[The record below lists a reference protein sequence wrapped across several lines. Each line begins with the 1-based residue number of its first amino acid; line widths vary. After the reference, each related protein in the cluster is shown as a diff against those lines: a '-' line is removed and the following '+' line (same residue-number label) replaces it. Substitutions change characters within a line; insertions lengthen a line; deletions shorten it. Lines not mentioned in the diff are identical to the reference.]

1 MTLQAKTQRR
11 ESETKEQAIA
21 EVSAEPTRRLNVEI
35 PTTLHRRIKMASVM
49 HDTTIM
55 DLVTDALEE
64 YLDKSQ
70 LELRNQKSPG
80 SLNGT
85 ADCEPTW

>member
-11 ESETKEQAIA
+11 ESEAKEQVIA

-35 PTTLHRRIKMASVM
+35 SITLHRRIKMASVL

-55 DLVTDALEE
+55 DLVADALEE
-64 YLDKSQ
+64 YLDRSQ
-70 LELRNQKSPG
+70 LELRNQMSPG
-80 SLNGT
+80 
-85 ADCEPTW
+85 P

>member
-11 ESETKEQAIA
+11 ESETKEQVIA

-35 PTTLHRRIKMASVM
+35 PTTLHRRIKMASVI

-55 DLVTDALEE
+55 ELVTDALEE
-64 YLDKSQ
+64 YLDRGEFGVES
-70 LELRNQKSPG
+70 
-80 SLNGT
+80 
-85 ADCEPTW
+85 

>member
-11 ESETKEQAIA
+11 ESEAKEQVIA

-35 PTTLHRRIKMASVM
+35 STTLHRQIKMASVI

-64 YLDKSQ
+64 YLSRSEFRVDS
-70 LELRNQKSPG
+70 
-80 SLNGT
+80 
-85 ADCEPTW
+85 